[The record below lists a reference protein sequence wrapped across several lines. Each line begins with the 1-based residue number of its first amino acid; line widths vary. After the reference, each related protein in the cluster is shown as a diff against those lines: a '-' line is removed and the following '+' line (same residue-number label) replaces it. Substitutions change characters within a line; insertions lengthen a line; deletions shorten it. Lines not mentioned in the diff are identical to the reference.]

1 MKLPQRRRDI
11 EKEEQEMP
19 ATKLSGLSAYFSQPL
34 CAFVSLWQ
42 A

>member
-1 MKLPQRRRDI
+1 MKLLQRRKDI

-19 ATKLSGLSAYFSQPL
+19 ATKLSGLSAYFSQLL

-42 A
+42 V